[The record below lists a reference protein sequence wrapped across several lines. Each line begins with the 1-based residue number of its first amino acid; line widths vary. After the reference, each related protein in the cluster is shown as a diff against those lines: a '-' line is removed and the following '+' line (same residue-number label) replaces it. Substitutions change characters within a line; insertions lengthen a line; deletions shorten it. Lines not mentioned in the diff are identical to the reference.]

1 MSHLKEREEKN
12 CLNCNAQV
20 YGKFCHI
27 CGQEN
32 IRPKETAWHL
42 FNHFFED
49 VTHFDGKFFS
59 TLKLLI
65 TRPGFLSSE
74 YTIGRRMNYLNPI
87 RMYVFTSALFFL
99 IFFSFVQ
106 KDEEGNETENNQSLK
121 KITKKVRDNRDT
133 WIETAALIKDS
144 GKAAPIKKLIEQADD
159 GLAMLQKDST
169 AVDKVQSISTRDIVL
184 QTSDNYNTIGQ
195 YDSVQKSVK
204 GDKKDSWVE
213 QKIERKLIMARK
225 KYGANNAVQK
235 ALMHK
240 FKHSFPQILFL
251 SLPLFALTLKLLYI
265 RRKEFYYANHLIFSI
280 HLYCAIFILLLL
292 YFGII
297 ALDDNLHWVIL
308 KWIGGFFIAGMFF
321 YEYKAIRNF
330 YQQRRF
336 KTIIKYSLLNILM
349 FIVTTFLILG
359 LLVFTAFQI

>member
-20 YGKFCHI
+20 FGKFCHI

-32 IRPKETAWHL
+32 IPPKESAWHL
-42 FNHFFED
+42 FNHFFQD

-74 YTIGRRMNYLNPI
+74 YARGRRMNYLNPI

-106 KDEEGNETENNQSLK
+106 KDQEGNETESDQSVK
-121 KITKKVRDNRDT
+121 KITQKVKDNRAT
-133 WIETAALIKDS
+133 WIQTVALIKDS
-144 GKAAPIKKLIEQADD
+144 AKAAPIKKQIKQADD
-159 GLAMLQKDST
+159 DLAMLQKDAT
-169 AVDKVQSISTRDIVL
+169 AVDKVQSISARDIVL
-184 QTSDNYNTIGQ
+184 QSSNKYTAIEQ
-195 YDSVQKSVK
+195 YDSAQNSLKD
-204 GDKKDSWVE
+204 DKKDSWVE
-213 QKIERKLIMARK
+213 QKIERKLIVARK
-225 KYGANNAVQK
+225 KYGDNNAVQN

-251 SLPLFALTLKLLYI
+251 SLPLFALALKLLYI
-265 RRKEFYYANHLIFSI
+265 RRKEFYYANHLIFGI
-280 HLYCAIFILLLL
+280 HLYCAIFILLLI
-292 YFGII
+292 YFGIN
-297 ALDDNLHWVIL
+297 AVNDQLHWAIYDWL
-308 KWIGGFFIAGMFF
+308 GGLFIVGMFF

-336 KTIIKYSLLNILM
+336 KTILKYFLLNIIL
-349 FIVTTFLILG
+349 FIITIFLVVG
-359 LLVFTAFQI
+359 MLVFTAFKI

>member
-1 MSHLKEREEKN
+1 VSHLKEREEKN

-32 IRPKETAWHL
+32 IRPKESAWHL
-42 FNHFFED
+42 FNHFFQD

-59 TLKLLI
+59 TLILLI
-65 TRPGFLSSE
+65 TNPGFLSTE
-74 YTIGRRMNYLNPI
+74 YASGRRINYLNPI

-106 KDEEGNETENNQSLK
+106 KDNDTLETDTHLSLK
-121 KITKKVRDNRDT
+121 KITKQINDNKDA
-133 WIETAALIKDS
+133 WKKSAALTKDS
-144 GKAAPIKKLIEQADD
+144 AKVAAIKKLIKQADD
-159 GLAMLQKDST
+159 DLGMLQKDST
-169 AVDKVQSISTRDIVL
+169 AVDKVQSISTGDVVL
-184 QTSDNYNTIGQ
+184 QTSTNYNTIGQ
-195 YDSVQKSVK
+195 YDSTQKSLK
-204 GDKKDSWVE
+204 ADKQDSWIE

-225 KYGANNAVQK
+225 KYGDNNAVQK
-235 ALMHK
+235 AMMHK

-251 SLPLFALTLKLLYI
+251 SLPLFALTLKVLYI

-280 HLYCAIFILLLL
+280 HLYCAIFILLLI

-297 ALDDNLHWVIL
+297 ALDNNLHWVIL
-308 KWIGGFFIAGMFF
+308 KWIAGLFIAGMFF

-336 KTIIKYSLLNILM
+336 TTIIKYSLLNILM
-349 FIVTTFLILG
+349 FIVTSFLILG
-359 LLVFTAFQI
+359 MLLFTAFQI

>member
-1 MSHLKEREEKN
+1 MNHLKEREEKN

-20 YGKFCHI
+20 FGKFCHI

-32 IRPKETAWHL
+32 IHPKESALHL
-42 FNHFFED
+42 FNHFFQD

-65 TRPGFLSSE
+65 IKPGFLSSE
-74 YTIGRRMNYLNPI
+74 YASGRRMNYLNPI

-106 KDEEGNETENNQSLK
+106 KEEDTAEPDIHLSFRI
-121 KITKKVRDNRDT
+121 ITKQINDNKDA
-133 WIETAALIKDS
+133 WIKSAALIKDS
-144 GKAAPIKKLIEQADD
+144 SKSASIKKLIKLADD
-159 GLAMLQKDST
+159 DLTMLQNDST
-169 AVDKVQSISTRDIVL
+169 AIEKVQSISARDIVL
-184 QTSDNYNTIGQ
+184 QSSNKYTTLVQ
-195 YDSVQKSVK
+195 YDSAQKSLND
-204 GDKKDSWVE
+204 DKKDSWAE
-213 QKIERKLIMARK
+213 QKIERKLIVAKK
-225 KYGANNAVQK
+225 KYGDNNAVQQ

-251 SLPLFALTLKLLYI
+251 SLPLFALGLKLLYI
-265 RRKEFYYANHLIFSI
+265 RRKEFYYANHLIFGI
-280 HLYCAIFILLLL
+280 HLYCAIFILLLI

-297 ALDDNLHWVIL
+297 ALDNNLHWAIL

-336 KTIIKYSLLNILM
+336 KTIIKYCLLNILM
-349 FIVTTFLILG
+349 FIIITFLTLG
-359 LLVFTAFQI
+359 MLIFTAFQI